1 MKSSMRLIRRTTD
14 RVWVSPLNW
23 AFAFFESTGCGRN
36 KPSLLQQQQQQ
47 SATSYCT
54 AVLHTLTTFQHHDMK
69 TISTTYALVS
79 AYLSVLRHCWLGDRK
94 DIRPVKSCVL
104 VCWWWFDWSFA
115 RLIAPVVQLSP
126 PPPSSFASINTG
138 QSRFTWKM
146 AVKTE
151 SYSCTDVVTECPWLA
166 STYY

>member
-1 MKSSMRLIRRTTD
+1 MKSSMRLIRSTTD
-14 RVWVSPLNW
+14 RVWVSALNW

-69 TISTTYALVS
+69 TISTTYAVVS

-115 RLIAPVVQLSP
+115 RLIAPAVITTTCHMGHQFLGVCRDTMTVDLKVVGKRLRNKATLFDQLDN
-126 PPPSSFASINTG
+126 IC
-138 QSRFTWKM
+138 
-146 AVKTE
+146 
-151 SYSCTDVVTECPWLA
+151 YI
-166 STYY
+166 